1 MHHLILNIN
10 WDFLDHK
17 FGGEKVSNYLLFS
30 AIILGTLLL
39 KRPLS
44 NIMAMFSSFL
54 TKRFAHNEKQF
65 KLGALIVSPL
75 ERLLQVVL
83 FYVAFDQLDGI
94 LDTFVLPKMWAKRG
108 AAPIQVSYVLDHIF
122 LFLFIFF
129 LTQLFAK
136 VIDFLYHRQME
147 KARQENDTD
156 RQQLL
161 PLVKEM
167 GKLLLW
173 TISAFWIMG
182 SVFKVNIPALIAG
195 LGIGGVAIAL
205 AAKESVENLF
215 AAFTI
220 LTDKPF
226 QTGDTIKIG
235 DIEGKIERI
244 GFRSTR
250 LRNGDGAAFIIPNQK
265 FVSENLLNLSN
276 RSNRTIKVAI
286 NIRYG
291 VSQDVLNKM
300 IADLKQKVQLVADVM
315 QPVEVAIENFGI
327 NTFQIIVQYSLP
339 TTLSNNVSLTDKK
352 QEINL
357 LIHEVITTN
366 TGFKSISTEDSEKA

>member
-1 MHHLILNIN
+1 
-10 WDFLDHK
+10 
-17 FGGEKVSNYLLFS
+17 
-30 AIILGTLLL
+30 
-39 KRPLS
+39 
-44 NIMAMFSSFL
+44 
-54 TKRFAHNEKQF
+54 
-65 KLGALIVSPL
+65 
-75 ERLLQVVL
+75 
-83 FYVAFDQLDGI
+83 
-94 LDTFVLPKMWAKRG
+94 
-108 AAPIQVSYVLDHIF
+108 
-122 LFLFIFF
+122 
-129 LTQLFAK
+129 
-136 VIDFLYHRQME
+136 
-147 KARQENDTD
+147 
-156 RQQLL
+156 
-161 PLVKEM
+161 
-167 GKLLLW
+167 
-173 TISAFWIMG
+173 MG

-235 DIEGKIERI
+235 DIEGKVERI

-276 RSNRTIKVAI
+276 RSNRTIKVAV
-286 NIRYG
+286 NIKYG
-291 VSQDVLNKM
+291 VAQDVLNKM

-315 QPVEVAIENFGI
+315 QPVEVTIENFGI

-339 TTLSNNVSLTDKK
+339 TTLSNNVTLIDKK

-357 LIHEVITTN
+357 LIHEVISTN
-366 TGFKSISTEDSEKA
+366 AGFKSISGEDLDKA

>member
-1 MHHLILNIN
+1 MQSLLLDIN
-10 WDFLDHK
+10 WDFLGHK
-17 FGGEKVSNYLLFS
+17 YGGEKVSNYLLFL
-30 AIILGTLLL
+30 AIIFGTLLL
-39 KRPLS
+39 KKPLS
-44 NIMAMFSSFL
+44 HIMARISSFL
-54 TKRFAHNEKQF
+54 TKRFAHREKQF
-65 KLGALIVSPL
+65 KLGALIEKPL

-94 LDTFVLPKMWAKRG
+94 LDKFLLPGMWAKRG
-108 AAPIQVSYVLDHIF
+108 APPIRVSNVLDHIF
-122 LFLFIFF
+122 LFLFIVF
-129 LTQLFAK
+129 LTQVLAK

-147 KARQENDTD
+147 KARQINDTD

-167 GKLLLW
+167 AKLLLW

-182 SVFKVNIPALIAG
+182 SVFNVNVPALIAG

-235 DIEGKIERI
+235 DIEGKVERI

-276 RSNRTIKVAI
+276 RSARIIKVAV
-286 NIRYG
+286 NIKYG
-291 VSQDVLNKM
+291 VAQDALNKM
-300 IADLKQKVQLVADVM
+300 IAELKEKVQVVADVM
-315 QPVEVAIENFGI
+315 QPVEVTIENFGVS
-327 NTFQIIVQYSLP
+327 TFQIIVQYSLP
-339 TTLSNNVSLTDKK
+339 TELSNNVSLSDKK

-357 LIHEVITTN
+357 LIHEAVAASA
-366 TGFKSISTEDSEKA
+366 GFKSISTEESDKA